1 MPLDKAYVVD
11 NYLETSLHHWI
22 ENYLDTAN
30 MWSKSNKVRGQ
41 SKTGLFYHELWVKT
55 PFLLHKEKMEV

>member
-1 MPLDKAYVVD
+1 MPLDKVYVID

-30 MWSKSNKVRGQ
+30 MWSKTTK
-41 SKTGLFYHELWVKT
+41 
-55 PFLLHKEKMEV
+55 